1 MRKEYSN
8 SQEDQ
13 FCRAEGRVCAHA
25 NDPKAPCQ
33 NVVRRVRVRQ
43 TRALLE
49 KYYAAASR
57 AGASAEKLVDYKRR
71 IEVLKGGTVML
82 TVQDY
87 AVAIGKCPLAEVE
100 GEKGVMYEDR
110 FEKRGIIRR
119 FFLHHIKP

>member
-13 FCRAEGRVCAHA
+13 FCKAEGRVCAHA
-25 NDPKAPCQ
+25 NNPKAPCQ
-33 NVVRRVRVRQ
+33 SVVRRERVSK

-49 KYYAAASR
+49 TYYAAASR
-57 AGASAEKLVDYKRR
+57 AGASEEQLVDYKNR
-71 IEVLKGGTVML
+71 IDALGDEGVIL

-119 FFLHHIKP
+119 FFSPPH